1 MSTSL
6 GNYQNSI
13 PSLSALDLVN
23 YERIF
28 KVYETSKDDK
38 SFYFYNILKKIEI
51 PAIIDDSVIE
61 YYTVRANMPLTTIS
75 YKIYGDIRLWWIIY
89 LVNRKALGEGAF
101 VVKGGTQLSYI
112 KPDVL
117 PIVFQQITNII
128 VYNGRH
134 Y

>member
-28 KVYETSKDDK
+28 KVYEASTDDK
-38 SFYFYNILKKIEI
+38 SFYFYNILKKIEL
-51 PAIIDDSVIE
+51 PSTIDDSVLE
-61 YYTVRANMPLTTIS
+61 YYTVRANMPLTTVS
-75 YKIYGDIRLWWIIY
+75 FKIYDDIRLWWIIY
-89 LVNRKALGEGAF
+89 LVNRKTLGEGTF
-101 VVKGGTQLSYI
+101 VVKGGTQLAYI
-112 KPDVL
+112 KRDIL
-117 PIVFQQITNII
+117 PLVFQQITNII

>member
-1 MSTSL
+1 MSTTL
-6 GNYQNSI
+6 GNYQNSV
-13 PSLSALDLVN
+13 PGLSALDISN

-28 KVYETSKDDK
+28 KVYETLKDDK

-61 YYTVRANMPLTTIS
+61 YYTVRADMPLTTVS
-75 YKIYGDIRLWWIIY
+75 YKLYGDIKLWWIIY
-89 LVNRKALGEGAF
+89 LVNRKALGNAAF
-101 VVKGGTQLSYI
+101 VVKGGTQLTYI
-112 KPDVL
+112 KQDVL
-117 PIVFQQITNII
+117 PQVFQQITDII